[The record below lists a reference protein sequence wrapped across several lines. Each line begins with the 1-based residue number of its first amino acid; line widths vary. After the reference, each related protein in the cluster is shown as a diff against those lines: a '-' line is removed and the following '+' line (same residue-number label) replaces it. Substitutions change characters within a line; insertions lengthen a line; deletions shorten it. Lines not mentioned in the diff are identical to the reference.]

1 VTAATDHAV
10 EGFTAHT
17 RALAIAEI
25 VSGLESLE
33 VMELIHHLDLA
44 PDPYLATERE
54 TVADWART
62 HGLDALRQAL
72 TAIGAV
78 STGEGTAEPTTARDV
93 HKGDH
98 IRLADGHELV
108 VAAIDLGLYT
118 ASIRSARGGGGFFVP
133 LDQSVE
139 ILARADGPDLGP
151 LFEDEHRRAQAD
163 YDDGPGHQDNDED
176 DDQDTEADA

>member
-17 RALAIAEI
+17 RALAIAET

-78 STGEGTAEPTTARDV
+78 STGEGPAEPWNGRGIDPATLPAWERAL
-93 HKGDH
+93 
-98 IRLADGHELV
+98 LAEQQ
-108 VAAIDLGLYT
+108 
-118 ASIRSARGGGGFFVP
+118 
-133 LDQSVE
+133 LDPMTE
-139 ILARADGPDLGP
+139 A
-151 LFEDEHRRAQAD
+151 EYRRAQAD
-163 YDDGPGHQDNDED
+163 FDDGPGHQDYDED
-176 DDQDTEADA
+176 DDQDTEVDA

>member
-1 VTAATDHAV
+1 MTAATEYADHAV

-78 STGEGTAEPTTARDV
+78 STGEGTAEQRD
-93 HKGDH
+93 
-98 IRLADGHELV
+98 I
-108 VAAIDLGLYT
+108 Y
-118 ASIRSARGGGGFFVP
+118 
-133 LDQSVE
+133 
-139 ILARADGPDLGP
+139 
-151 LFEDEHRRAQAD
+151 
-163 YDDGPGHQDNDED
+163 
-176 DDQDTEADA
+176 ADAEYAAEKADDHDPMERAR

>member
-1 VTAATDHAV
+1 MTAATEYADHAV

-78 STGEGTAEPTTARDV
+78 STGEGPAAPELGDLIEAEYRD
-93 HKGDH
+93 
-98 IRLADGHELV
+98 
-108 VAAIDLGLYT
+108 
-118 ASIRSARGGGGFFVP
+118 S
-133 LDQSVE
+133 
-139 ILARADGPDLGP
+139 
-151 LFEDEHRRAQAD
+151 QAD
-163 YDDGPGHQDNDED
+163 YDDGPNHQDYDED